1 MKQAELLKRIEQ
13 LEQRVR
19 DLEARPVYVPIPY
32 TPVLPLWPNGPYRQP
47 WENPWYVGT
56 PSTCVSGGSLT
67 VPGNTTTICS

>member
-1 MKQAELLKRIEQ
+1 MKQVELLKRIKE

-32 TPVLPLWPNGPYRQP
+32 TPVLPYTPLGPYRAP

-67 VPGNTTTICS
+67 DINTTTVWA